1 MQGTQSL
8 RWIYGV
14 VVLGGIALVA
24 YLQALG
30 ANRLVEAAL
39 MVPMLQPPTRPP
51 PEAADISSPPAPAP
65 PPLPEIRAT
74 GIPELRWMDAPECA
88 GFELSTVSQA
98 ADPRASLAT
107 VRRAGE
113 PAGRLLRRG
122 SQLDGLQ
129 MLRVGYDARG
139 VTPAVWF
146 VRDESLCQLRMF
158 SRSDAAAAPAKQTA
172 VAVPVEQAPA
182 PSPSEIRSLG
192 PGSFQVDQSLVDRLM
207 ADPKAARDAQAAFER
222 TPAGTFALKFRRVRP
237 GGWAHAIGLQAGDR
251 LTSINGYELKDP
263 RHAIEAYAAL
273 RMTKDLVLKVERSGT
288 TETIQVAIR

>member
-14 VVLGGIALVA
+14 VVLGSVALVA

-30 ANRLVEAAL
+30 ASRLVEAAL
-39 MVPMLQPPTRPP
+39 MVPMLQPPTLPP
-51 PEAADISSPPAPAP
+51 PETADISSPPDPAP
-65 PPLPEIRAT
+65 PPPAPAPEIHAT

-129 MLRVGYDARG
+129 MLRVGYDVRG

-158 SRSDAAAAPAKQTA
+158 SRSGAAAPPA
-172 VAVPVEQAPA
+172 EQAPVVA
-182 PSPSEIRSLG
+182 PSEIRSLG

>member
-14 VVLGGIALVA
+14 VVLGSIALVA

-39 MVPMLQPPTRPP
+39 MLPMLPAPALSP
-51 PEAADISSPPAPAP
+51 PEPADTSSQPDPVPPPPAPAP
-65 PPLPEIRAT
+65 EIHAS
-74 GIPELRWMDAPECA
+74 GIPELRWMDAPECG
-88 GFELSTVSQA
+88 GFELRTVSQA

-107 VRRAGE
+107 VRRTGGST
-113 PAGRLLRRG
+113 GRLLHRG
-122 SQLDGLQ
+122 GQFEGLQ

-158 SRSDAAAAPAKQTA
+158 SRAPAPVADAKA
-172 VAVPVEQAPA
+172 AVPVVPA
-182 PSPSEIRSLG
+182 RSNDEIRSLG
-192 PGSFQVDQSLVDRLM
+192 PGSFEVDQAVVDRLM
-207 ADPKAARDAQAAFER
+207 TAPGATRDALAAFER
-222 TPAGTFALKFRRVRP
+222 VGGGTYALRFRRVRP
-237 GGWAHAIGLQAGDR
+237 GGWAHAIGLQVGDL
-251 LTSINGYELKDP
+251 LTSVNGYELKDP

-273 RMTKDLVLKVERSGT
+273 RMTKDLELKVQRSGK

>member
-8 RWIYGV
+8 RWSYGI
-14 VVLGGIALVA
+14 VVLAAIALTA

-39 MVPMLQPPTRPP
+39 MVPRLQPSRLPP
-51 PEAADISSPPAPAP
+51 AEPADISSQLDAAPPPPPPAP
-65 PPLPEIRAT
+65 EIQAT

-122 SQLDGLQ
+122 SQFDGLQ

-158 SRSDAAAAPAKQTA
+158 SRSPAAAERAQ
-172 VAVPVEQAPA
+172 VPTEQAPA
-182 PSPSEIRSLG
+182 RVPSEIRLLG
-192 PGSFQVDQSLVDRLM
+192 PSSFQVDQALVDRLM
-207 ADPKAARDAQAAFER
+207 TAPGATRDAQAAFER
-222 TPAGTFALKFRRVRP
+222 VGEGSYALRFRRVRP
-237 GGWAHAIGLQAGDR
+237 GGWAHAIGLKVGDL
-251 LTSINGYELKDP
+251 LTSVNGYELKDP

-273 RMTKDLVLKVERSGT
+273 RMTKDLVLKVERAGK